1 MKMTCAIIIL
11 FPTFVIGQ
19 SLREDTRVT
28 ISLSTGVNVTLFAAG
43 DCRNCFYYVPTALR
57 LSRKADRTP
66 EISLV
71 TWNDDLEQVAGGI
84 LHFLIRWG
92 LEAEEEVEL
101 LARIREDHDSLAVVM
116 GPASVT
122 TAARA
127 AFSGDDSLAEVLQ
140 ACLTS
145 SSGAATTPGSAM
157 AFSFRFGKDEIKRFL
172 ESLSDLSRT
181 TSSLR
186 ITYAYIL
193 TRTSG
198 QRVDRETT
206 LSLPLSDILK
216 HVKK

>member
-1 MKMTCAIIIL
+1 MICAIIIL
-11 FPTFVIGQ
+11 FPTFVVGQ

-43 DCRNCFYYVPTALR
+43 DCRNCFYYVPAALR

-71 TWNDDLEQVAGGI
+71 TWNDDLDQVTGGI
-84 LHFLIRWG
+84 LHFLVRWG
-92 LEAEEEVEL
+92 LEAEEELEL
-101 LARIREDHDSLAVVM
+101 LARIREDHDSLAVIM

-122 TAARA
+122 TPGRA
-127 AFSGDDSLAEVLQ
+127 VFGGDDALATILKT
-140 ACLTS
+140 CLTS

-157 AFSFRFGKDEIKRFL
+157 AFSFRFGRDEIKRFL

-186 ITYAYIL
+186 IAYAYLL
-193 TRTSG
+193 TRPSG

-206 LSLPLSDILK
+206 LSLPLSEILK
-216 HVKK
+216 YVKK